1 MKLIKCYIENFGK
14 LHNYSYNFEDGL
26 NIIKEENGFGKTTF
40 ATFIKS
46 MFYGL
51 DNAVNVKTE
60 KSDRKKYYPWQ
71 GGNYGGNI
79 EFEINNKQY
88 KIERFFGKKAS
99 EDTFKL
105 YNLSTNLESND
116 YTENI
121 GEEIFKINKSAY
133 ERSTYIPQGQIQIEM
148 EDSLSA
154 KLGNVLESDN
164 DINTSEDA
172 IKKINESK
180 KVFKKDKGKGG
191 LIDESKDKLFELQRK
206 LENSKTDIETLDA
219 RKEQLNIKIE
229 EIKQLDEK
237 RENAQKILANKI
249 EQDRQMA
256 KKQTYN
262 TYLENYKSAEEKY
275 LKLKEFFSNGVP
287 EDIELEILAK
297 KNQELEKT
305 KIETNNYNF
314 SEEEKNTL
322 LELKNIFDGKNI
334 TLDDIDKSIVYCS
347 KVQEIENNINKLKL
361 EEENAKKTLDKIN
374 AEKKKNK
381 ISVIFT
387 ILGIVCFII
396 GILFVVLNL
405 QIVAGIILIAIGMVV
420 SISSFVNKSKNI
432 KEEHSQYKDTIK
444 NISEKINQ
452 AKIEN
457 EKMNLEIN
465 RVLESFYPK
474 SEENSAR
481 ILNLTNLKEKLS
493 LYKKLQIEKSQK
505 ESLLQNA
512 IIKKQKLENDLK
524 TEFLKYFDSIEDSYS
539 NLLQKLIIQK
549 NEFESAVKQY
559 QVAKNDKSDFESK
572 NNIEEIQNLKEI
584 SDISEEDLKNS
595 INQYNIQIDKLVDE
609 KNQIKNQIEFLENK
623 IDEYDYLESDIE
635 VLKEEIDSYT
645 EKYETLKSTEQ
656 LLKKAKESFSSSY
669 LQDMIQ
675 GFNKYLDIIDNKNM
689 NTNVDIKLDVK
700 VDVNGAQK
708 EIKYFSAGYK
718 DLIYICMRFSLINAL
733 FKEESPFVVLD
744 DPLVNL
750 DEEKIKK
757 ALEVINKFAEKYQI
771 IYFVCNESRV

>member
-51 DNAVNVKTE
+51 DSAVNVKTE

-79 EFEINNKQY
+79 EFEIDNKQY

-172 IKKINESK
+172 IKKLNESK

-206 LENSKTDIETLDA
+206 LENSKTDLETLDA

-262 TYLENYKSAEEKY
+262 TYLENYNSAEEKY

-305 KIETNNYNF
+305 KIEINNYNF

-405 QIVAGIILIAIGMVV
+405 QRVAGIVLIAIGMVV
-420 SISSFVNKSKNI
+420 SILSFVNKSKNI
-432 KEEHSQYKDTIK
+432 KEEHTQYKDTIK

-452 AKIEN
+452 AKVEN

-524 TEFLKYFDSIEDSYS
+524 TEFLKYFDSIEDSHS

-549 NEFESAVKQY
+549 SEFESAVKQY

-572 NNIEEIQNLKEI
+572 NNIEEIQNIKEI

-595 INQYNIQIDKLVDE
+595 INQYNIQIDRLVDE

-675 GFNKYLDIIDNKNM
+675 GFNTYLDIIDNKNM

>member
-51 DNAVNVKTE
+51 DSAVNVKTE

-79 EFEINNKQY
+79 EFEIDNKQY

-172 IKKINESK
+172 IKKLNESK

-206 LENSKTDIETLDA
+206 LENSKTDLETLDA

-262 TYLENYKSAEEKY
+262 TYLENYNSAEEKY

-305 KIETNNYNF
+305 KIEINNYNF

-405 QIVAGIILIAIGMVV
+405 QRVAGIVLIAIGMVV
-420 SISSFVNKSKNI
+420 SILSFVNKSKNI
-432 KEEHSQYKDTIK
+432 KKEHTQYKDTIK

-524 TEFLKYFDSIEDSYS
+524 IELLKYFDSIEDSYS

-572 NNIEEIQNLKEI
+572 NNIEEIQNIKEI

-595 INQYNIQIDKLVDE
+595 INQYNIQIDRLVDE

>member
-51 DNAVNVKTE
+51 DSAVNVKTE

-79 EFEINNKQY
+79 EFEIDNKQY

-172 IKKINESK
+172 IKKLNESK

-206 LENSKTDIETLDA
+206 LENSRTDLETLDA

-249 EQDRQMA
+249 EQDRKMA

-262 TYLENYKSAEEKY
+262 TYLENYKSSEEKY

-305 KIETNNYNF
+305 KIEINNYNF

-405 QIVAGIILIAIGMVV
+405 QRVAGIVLIAIGMVV
-420 SISSFVNKSKNI
+420 SILSFVNKSKNI
-432 KEEHSQYKDTIK
+432 KKEHTQYKDTIK

-549 NEFESAVKQY
+549 NEFESTVKQY
-559 QVAKNDKSDFESK
+559 QAAKNDKSDFESK
-572 NNIEEIQNLKEI
+572 NNIEEIQNIKEI

-595 INQYNIQIDKLVDE
+595 INQYNIQIDRLVDE

-675 GFNKYLDIIDNKNM
+675 GFNTYLDIIDNKNM

>member
-172 IKKINESK
+172 IKKLNESK

-206 LENSKTDIETLDA
+206 LENSKTDLETLDA

-262 TYLENYKSAEEKY
+262 TYLENYKSSEEKY

-305 KIETNNYNF
+305 KIEINNYNF

-405 QIVAGIILIAIGMVV
+405 QRVAGIILIAIGMVV
-420 SISSFVNKSKNI
+420 SILSFVNKSKNI
-432 KEEHSQYKDTIK
+432 KEEHTQYKDTIK

-452 AKIEN
+452 AKVEN

-549 NEFESAVKQY
+549 SEFESTVKQY

-572 NNIEEIQNLKEI
+572 NNIEEIQNIKEI

-595 INQYNIQIDKLVDE
+595 INQYNIQIDRLVDE

-635 VLKEEIDSYT
+635 ALKEEIDSYT

>member
-51 DNAVNVKTE
+51 DSAVNVKTE

-172 IKKINESK
+172 IKKLNESK

-206 LENSKTDIETLDA
+206 LENSRTDLETLDA

-262 TYLENYKSAEEKY
+262 TYLENYNSAEEKY

-305 KIETNNYNF
+305 KIEINNYNF

-405 QIVAGIILIAIGMVV
+405 QRVAGIILIAIGMVV
-420 SISSFVNKSKNI
+420 SILSFVNKSKNI
-432 KEEHSQYKDTIK
+432 KEEHTQYKDTIK

-452 AKIEN
+452 AKVEN

-481 ILNLTNLKEKLS
+481 ILDLTNLKEKLS

-524 TEFLKYFDSIEDSYS
+524 TEFLKYFDSIEDSHS

-549 NEFESAVKQY
+549 SEFESAVKQY

-572 NNIEEIQNLKEI
+572 NNIEEIQNIKEI

-595 INQYNIQIDKLVDE
+595 INQYNIQIDRLVDE

-635 VLKEEIDSYT
+635 ALKEEIDSYI

>member
-51 DNAVNVKTE
+51 DSAVNVKTE

-172 IKKINESK
+172 IKKLNESK

-206 LENSKTDIETLDA
+206 LENSRTDLETLDA

-262 TYLENYKSAEEKY
+262 TYLENYKSSEEKY

-305 KIETNNYNF
+305 KIEINNYNF

-347 KVQEIENNINKLKL
+347 KVQEIENNIN
-361 EEENAKKTLDKIN
+361 
-374 AEKKKNK
+374 
-381 ISVIFT
+381 
-387 ILGIVCFII
+387 
-396 GILFVVLNL
+396 
-405 QIVAGIILIAIGMVV
+405 
-420 SISSFVNKSKNI
+420 
-432 KEEHSQYKDTIK
+432 
-444 NISEKINQ
+444 
-452 AKIEN
+452 
-457 EKMNLEIN
+457 
-465 RVLESFYPK
+465 
-474 SEENSAR
+474 
-481 ILNLTNLKEKLS
+481 
-493 LYKKLQIEKSQK
+493 
-505 ESLLQNA
+505 
-512 IIKKQKLENDLK
+512 
-524 TEFLKYFDSIEDSYS
+524 SYR
-539 NLLQKLIIQK
+539 
-549 NEFESAVKQY
+549 
-559 QVAKNDKSDFESK
+559 
-572 NNIEEIQNLKEI
+572 
-584 SDISEEDLKNS
+584 
-595 INQYNIQIDKLVDE
+595 
-609 KNQIKNQIEFLENK
+609 
-623 IDEYDYLESDIE
+623 
-635 VLKEEIDSYT
+635 
-645 EKYETLKSTEQ
+645 
-656 LLKKAKESFSSSY
+656 
-669 LQDMIQ
+669 
-675 GFNKYLDIIDNKNM
+675 
-689 NTNVDIKLDVK
+689 
-700 VDVNGAQK
+700 NGC
-708 EIKYFSAGYK
+708 
-718 DLIYICMRFSLINAL
+718 IYIIFC
-733 FKEESPFVVLD
+733 K
-744 DPLVNL
+744 
-750 DEEKIKK
+750 
-757 ALEVINKFAEKYQI
+757 
-771 IYFVCNESRV
+771 

>member
-51 DNAVNVKTE
+51 DSAVNVKTE

-79 EFEINNKQY
+79 EFEIDNKQY

-172 IKKINESK
+172 IKKLNESK

-206 LENSKTDIETLDA
+206 LENSKTDLETLDA

-262 TYLENYKSAEEKY
+262 TYLENYNSAEEKY

-305 KIETNNYNF
+305 KIEINNYNF

-405 QIVAGIILIAIGMVV
+405 QRVAGIILIAIGMVV
-420 SISSFVNKSKNI
+420 SILSFVNKSKNI
-432 KEEHSQYKDTIK
+432 KEEHTQYKDTIK

-452 AKIEN
+452 AKVEN

-549 NEFESAVKQY
+549 NEFESTVKQY

-572 NNIEEIQNLKEI
+572 NNIEEIQNIKEI

-595 INQYNIQIDKLVDE
+595 INQYNIQIDRLVDE

-635 VLKEEIDSYT
+635 ALKEEIDSYT

>member
-51 DNAVNVKTE
+51 DSAVNVKTE

-79 EFEINNKQY
+79 EFEIDNKQY

-172 IKKINESK
+172 IKKLNESK

-206 LENSKTDIETLDA
+206 LENSRTDLETLDA

-262 TYLENYKSAEEKY
+262 TYLENYKSSEEKY

-305 KIETNNYNF
+305 KIEINNYNF

-405 QIVAGIILIAIGMVV
+405 QRVAGIVLIAIGMVV
-420 SISSFVNKSKNI
+420 SILSFVNKSKNI
-432 KEEHSQYKDTIK
+432 KEEHTQYKDTIK

-452 AKIEN
+452 AKVEN

-549 NEFESAVKQY
+549 SEFESAVKQY

-572 NNIEEIQNLKEI
+572 NNIEEIQNIKEI

-595 INQYNIQIDKLVDE
+595 INQYNIQIDRLVDE

>member
-172 IKKINESK
+172 IKKLNESK

-206 LENSKTDIETLDA
+206 LENSKTDLETLDA

-262 TYLENYKSAEEKY
+262 TYLENYKSSEEKY

-305 KIETNNYNF
+305 KIEINNYNF

-405 QIVAGIILIAIGMVV
+405 QRVAGIILIAIGMVV
-420 SISSFVNKSKNI
+420 SILSFVNKSKNI
-432 KEEHSQYKDTIK
+432 KEEHTQYKDTIK

-452 AKIEN
+452 AKVEN

-549 NEFESAVKQY
+549 SEFESTVKQY

-572 NNIEEIQNLKEI
+572 NNIEEIQNIKEI

-595 INQYNIQIDKLVDE
+595 INQYNIQIDRLVDE

>member
-51 DNAVNVKTE
+51 DSAVNVKTE

-79 EFEINNKQY
+79 EFEIDNKQY

-172 IKKINESK
+172 IKKLNESK

-206 LENSKTDIETLDA
+206 LENSRTDLETLDA

-262 TYLENYKSAEEKY
+262 TYLENYKSSEEKY

-405 QIVAGIILIAIGMVV
+405 QRVAGIVLIAIGMVV
-420 SISSFVNKSKNI
+420 SILSFVNKSKNI
-432 KEEHSQYKDTIK
+432 KEEHTQYKDTIK

-452 AKIEN
+452 AKVEN

-549 NEFESAVKQY
+549 NEFESTVKQY

-572 NNIEEIQNLKEI
+572 NNIEEIQNIKEI

-595 INQYNIQIDKLVDE
+595 INQYNIQIDRLVDE

-669 LQDMIQ
+669 LQDMVQ
-675 GFNKYLDIIDNKNM
+675 GFNTYLDIIDNKNM

>member
-51 DNAVNVKTE
+51 DSAVNVKTE

-79 EFEINNKQY
+79 EFEIDNKQY

-116 YTENI
+116 YTESI

-172 IKKINESK
+172 IKKLNESK

-206 LENSKTDIETLDA
+206 LENSKTDLETLDA

-262 TYLENYKSAEEKY
+262 TYLENYKSSEEKY

-305 KIETNNYNF
+305 KIEINNYNF

-361 EEENAKKTLDKIN
+361 EEENAKKTLDKMN

-405 QIVAGIILIAIGMVV
+405 QRVAGIILIAIGMVV
-420 SISSFVNKSKNI
+420 SILSFVNKSKNI
-432 KEEHSQYKDTIK
+432 KEEHTQYKDTIK

-452 AKIEN
+452 AKVEN

-524 TEFLKYFDSIEDSYS
+524 IEFLKYFDSIEDSYS

-549 NEFESAVKQY
+549 SEFESAVKQY

-572 NNIEEIQNLKEI
+572 NNIEEIQNIKEI

-595 INQYNIQIDKLVDE
+595 INQYNIQIDRLVDE

>member
-51 DNAVNVKTE
+51 DSAVNVKTE

-79 EFEINNKQY
+79 EFEIDNKQY

-172 IKKINESK
+172 IKKLNESK

-206 LENSKTDIETLDA
+206 LENSKTDLETLDA

-262 TYLENYKSAEEKY
+262 TYLENYNSAEEKY

-305 KIETNNYNF
+305 KIEINNYNF

-405 QIVAGIILIAIGMVV
+405 QRVAGIILIAIGMVV
-420 SISSFVNKSKNI
+420 SILSFVNKSKNI
-432 KEEHSQYKDTIK
+432 KEEHTQYKDTIK

-549 NEFESAVKQY
+549 NEFESTVKQY

-572 NNIEEIQNLKEI
+572 NNIEEIQNIKEI

-595 INQYNIQIDKLVDE
+595 INQYNIQIDRLVDE